1 MKESAIENYKRQLQ
15 VKDNELAE
23 LTKQIEELKI
33 ENEELR
39 NDNSRMLQQQLP
51 RKKIHAN
58 ENNQEM
64 SNQMEFQPQINI
76 HH

>member
-39 NDNSRMLQQQLP
+39 NDNSRMLQQ
-51 RKKIHAN
+51 
-58 ENNQEM
+58 
-64 SNQMEFQPQINI
+64 
-76 HH
+76 